1 MKIAFPTEKYD
12 ELESPVYNHFG
23 SATCFVIVDTETN
36 ACEKAL
42 NQDLNHQHGKCQ
54 PLRALGG
61 RTVDAV
67 VVGGIGGSAF
77 GKLKNKGVTIYKAVE
92 GTVRENLEK
101 LQEGSLPEFQSL
113 DICGGHGDACD
124 HH

>member
-1 MKIAFPTEKYD
+1 MKIAFPTEKFD

-23 SATCFVIVDTETN
+23 SAKCFVIVDTETD
-36 ACEKAL
+36 ACEKVL
-42 NQDLNHQHGKCQ
+42 NQDLDHQHGKCQ

-77 GKLKNKGVTIYKAVE
+77 GKLKNKGVTIYKSTE
-92 GTVRENLEK
+92 GTVRENLDK
-101 LQEGSLPEFQSL
+101 LQAGTLAEFQSL